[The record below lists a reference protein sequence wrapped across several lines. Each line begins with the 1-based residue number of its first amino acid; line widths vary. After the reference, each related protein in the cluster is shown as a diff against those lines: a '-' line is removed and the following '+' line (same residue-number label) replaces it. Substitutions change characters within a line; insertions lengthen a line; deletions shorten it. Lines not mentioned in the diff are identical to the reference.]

1 MQPPTP
7 NRIQFRILS
16 ETQCQQLYE
25 ATLECLEH
33 VGVLIHHSEAR
44 TLLGDAGARIEGS
57 RTFIPRRIIQEAL
70 ASTPRTFSLYGR
82 DGNHTIQVQPGTVNF
97 GPGPTCTY
105 FYDPQTGERRHAR
118 RGDAAM
124 TAQVCDALDNL
135 DYIMSLSLFND
146 VTPILSPVYEFAEM
160 IANSGKPIIAWATN
174 PETLA
179 DIYEIAVQVAGG
191 QERLREKPNFALF
204 ATYESPL
211 KHAPNSIGNLLWAAE
226 HGLPVI
232 ILGGPT
238 VGLESPVTGAS
249 GLVLYLAA
257 ALSGLAIVQL
267 KRRGNPIVIG
277 GLPSAMDLRTA
288 RPSYGSPEMSL
299 HVAAA
304 AELAHFLGVPFMG
317 TAGASES
324 KRVDSQAA
332 LEISLQILTSALS
345 GASLVH
351 DVGFL
356 DCADIGSLDLLVLS
370 DEVIAMTRRMTRGIE
385 VSPKTIMFDLIEKVG
400 PGGHFM
406 AEPESVALCR
416 NEIWMPRLGDR
427 STYAAWEQKGSKSME
442 TRIHERL
449 AKILST
455 HQAPPL
461 PGQVLDEIQAIL
473 RRAEE
478 RYR

>member
-1 MQPPTP
+1 
-7 NRIQFRILS
+7 
-16 ETQCQQLYE
+16 
-25 ATLECLEH
+25 
-33 VGVLIHHSEAR
+33 
-44 TLLGDAGARIEGS
+44 
-57 RTFIPRRIIQEAL
+57 
-70 ASTPRTFSLYGR
+70 
-82 DGNHTIQVQPGTVNF
+82 
-97 GPGPTCTY
+97 
-105 FYDPQTGERRHAR
+105 
-118 RGDAAM
+118 
-124 TAQVCDALDNL
+124 
-135 DYIMSLSLFND
+135 
-146 VTPILSPVYEFAEM
+146 
-160 IANSGKPIIAWATN
+160 
-174 PETLA
+174 
-179 DIYEIAVQVAGG
+179 
-191 QERLREKPNFALF
+191 
-204 ATYESPL
+204 
-211 KHAPNSIGNLLWAAE
+211 
-226 HGLPVI
+226 
-232 ILGGPT
+232 
-238 VGLESPVTGAS
+238 
-249 GLVLYLAA
+249 
-257 ALSGLAIVQL
+257 
-267 KRRGNPIVIG
+267 
-277 GLPSAMDLRTA
+277 
-288 RPSYGSPEMSL
+288 MSL

-345 GASLVH
+345 GASLAH